1 MISYNMLSFFLF
13 TGVYVLL
20 TWAFYLP
27 MRAGL
32 IFNGPVYI
40 AAVTAF
46 FAAYAKQQWGWPFGL
61 ILLAGIG
68 IGTLV
73 GFVPAKLLARTKGF
87 AMALATMAIIFI
99 VQTGIRNMPFL
110 GGRRGFLSIPEV
122 SGLLPITWII
132 VLVIGVVIYR
142 IERSRIGRA
151 TEVMRTNPDIA
162 GAIGGVYPVM
172 LSVIVQT
179 ISGAISGAIFPQSFG
194 LSLLILIWTILFV
207 GGQTTMWGTLAFTPI
222 LWGFVQIIPQALT
235 EYTEFI
241 LGGILVAVLISRPKG
256 ALDRKVIST
265 IAKLF
270 TKRGKRTTLQ

>member
-1 MISYNMLSFFLF
+1 
-13 TGVYVLL
+13 
-20 TWAFYLP
+20 

-61 ILLAGIG
+61 ILLAGIS
-68 IGTLV
+68 IGTLI

-179 ISGAISGAIFPQSFG
+179 ISGAISGAAGAIYPFVTGAIFPQSFG

-207 GGQTTMWGTLAFTPI
+207 GGQTTMWGTLAFAPI
-222 LWGFVQIIPQALT
+222 LWGFVQIVPQALT

-256 ALDRKVIST
+256 LLDRKVISS